1 MVSGHYAALSI
12 CLKVNMSHLKPIC
25 LNLNQ
30 YASEGLL
37 YGAITWSIWIKNM
50 YIPYYMVYES
60 GCKFMPVFIHEYE

>member
-1 MVSGHYAALSI
+1 MVSGHYASPSI
-12 CLKVNMSHLKPIC
+12 CLTVNMPHLKPIC

-30 YASEGLL
+30 YASKGLL